1 MATSVGSFVLFS
13 NYLSPLHSTPT
24 HESAAQLQKVGLPL
38 QSKRHHGWVKQ
49 LSKWTSGLST
59 ARSDSSRLKSTGLW
73 TILQVNSAQ
82 LSQNDGQNDKMT
94 IKSTQVIWTVDTL
107 TSKLSS
113 SELDGGPL
121 CPMGFCSKSPIQGG
135 GCDLEGGVLGGGGP
149 SSPVTKGWG
158 CNLGGFCPG
167 SVMSDHRLW
176 PRGVCPGL
184 LVGYQ

>member
-49 LSKWTSGLST
+49 LSKWTSGFST

-135 GCDLEGGVLGGGGP
+135 CD
-149 SSPVTKGWG
+149 
-158 CNLGGFCPG
+158 LGGFVLKGFRPTLSQGGVVTWGGCPG
-167 SVMSDHRLW
+167 
-176 PRGVCPGL
+176 
-184 LVGYQ
+184 GYVRSPNYSR

>member
-73 TILQVNSAQ
+73 TILQINSVHPNWMAGRSVLWGSV
-82 LSQNDGQNDKMT
+82 LSRQYR
-94 IKSTQVIWTVDTL
+94 
-107 TSKLSS
+107 
-113 SELDGGPL
+113 
-121 CPMGFCSKSPIQGG
+121 G
-135 GCDLEGGVLGGGGP
+135 GCD
-149 SSPVTKGWG
+149 
-158 CNLGGFCPG
+158 LGGFCP
-167 SVMSDHRLW
+167 
-176 PRGVCPGL
+176 RGVPSYPVTKGGGLCPITWSTTPSPPSLSLAICL
-184 LVGYQ
+184 LTSYRELPVSPLLSA